1 MNSVIEE
8 RIILEKIYLNDC
20 FLKDSFESDKN
31 TNTKDYSNSIPNNS
45 EFLSLGQISKDIGLE
60 EENDNSNFKLDSFL
74 LLDNMNF
81 SNDEETIRNQETKV
95 TKNTTKLDSKIEEN
109 KIFNC
114 TKNQLPKIEPS
125 SSGIPNPNLN
135 PKIEKTNFKS
145 RKYFRVDDAKKHFK
159 VAISKFATEK
169 VNSLIQESVL
179 PKRLKKKI
187 HLPHFKLFTS
197 NVKEFD
203 NFEFLSYDMKTI
215 FIYGKNEG
223 NLQEKND
230 EIISKIWNYK
240 KIPENVKKIK
250 DFLSLKYEDI
260 IKLFYRSKNF
270 DEFKKCELTDFFT
283 TGMKKEKNIELLKND
298 ELVTLFKMTKKKR
311 KRELFTL
318 K

>member
-31 TNTKDYSNSIPNNS
+31 TNTKDYSNSIQNNS
-45 EFLSLGQISKDIGLE
+45 EFLSLGQISNDIGLE
-60 EENDNSNFKLDSFL
+60 EENDNSNFKFDSFL

-81 SNDEETIRNQETKV
+81 SNDEEKIRNQETKV

-109 KIFNC
+109 KLFNY

-125 SSGIPNPNLN
+125 SSGIPNPNFN
-135 PKIEKTNFKS
+135 PNSKS

-169 VNSLIQESVL
+169 VNSLIQESNL

-187 HLPHFKLFTS
+187 HLPHFKHFTS

-270 DEFKKCELTDFFT
+270 DEFKKYELTDFFT

-298 ELVTLFKMTKKKR
+298 GLVTLFQMTKKKR

-318 K
+318 M